1 MPKERPKRIEDSSEV
16 PANLQY
22 LAYRLV
28 TTRDGEADYEKTSV
42 NLEQSLKALDDKNI
56 PPQVIIPE
64 PYMGEPTDADNN

>member
-28 TTRDGEADYEKTSV
+28 TTRDGEADYRQTMV
-42 NLEQSLKALDDKNI
+42 NTQQALKALEDGNI
-56 PPQVIIPE
+56 PPEIIIPE
-64 PYMGEPTDADNN
+64 PYVGEPTDADNN